1 MTSITAAPG
10 FDRLQ
15 ERLASAEAKLAKLP
29 EPTPVPGGW
38 LDHGMLNLPLAKRTN
53 LNADIRKGS
62 AIIAAEEEVSSLRA
76 RVAYAKKNAP
86 VPFTAEELKAARAI
100 RTSSGWHRVAKVN
113 AKSVTVE
120 TGYSW
125 TDRYTLDKVLEVRA

>member
-1 MTSITAAPG
+1 MSAQTQTQITTLE
-10 FDRLQ
+10 DRLAAA
-15 ERLASAEAKLAKLP
+15 ERKLAKLP
-29 EPTPVPGGW
+29 APTPVPGGR

-53 LNADIRKGS
+53 LDSDIRKGA

-86 VPFTAEELKAARAI
+86 VPFTPEELKAARAI
-100 RTSSGWHRVAKVN
+100 RTSSGWHRVVKVN
-113 AKSVTVE
+113 AKSVTVA

-125 TDRYTLDKVLEVRA
+125 NDRYTLDKVLEVRA